1 MFSVML
7 TLLLHSL
14 LLALC
19 VSAKSDLVDTFLR
32 TLESPLSS
40 LSYADAVDS
49 FHVVLM
55 IAV

>member
-1 MFSVML
+1 ML

-40 LSYADAVDS
+40 LSYADAVNS

-55 IAV
+55 ITV

>member
-1 MFSVML
+1 ML
-7 TLLLHSL
+7 TLLLNTI

-32 TLESPLSS
+32 TMDSPLSS
-40 LSYADAVDS
+40 LSYADATDC

-55 IAV
+55 ITV